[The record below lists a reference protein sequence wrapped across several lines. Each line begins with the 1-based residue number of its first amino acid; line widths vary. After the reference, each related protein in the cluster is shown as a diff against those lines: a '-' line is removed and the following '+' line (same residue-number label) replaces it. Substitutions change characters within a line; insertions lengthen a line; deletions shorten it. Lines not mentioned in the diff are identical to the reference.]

1 MNPRPLLPL
10 FLLLTAWS
18 APLPAEETRVA
29 VASNFRN
36 AARDLAARFEE
47 QTGQRVQLI
56 FGSSG
61 KHYAQIRQGAPFAAF
76 LSADSER
83 PAKLEQEG
91 RIVPGSRFSYALGQ
105 LTLWSKD
112 ADRIDDGVEVL
123 RAGDF
128 RHLAIANPRV
138 APYGQAAVDV
148 LTRLE
153 LMDTLKPR
161 LVRGENI
168 EQTFQFVI
176 TGNAELGFVARSQLA
191 QSVWGGNGSRWDVP
205 AEFHAPID
213 QQAVLIE
220 DDATARAFLEF
231 LRSDTGREI
240 IGVHG
245 YGLP

>member
-1 MNPRPLLPL
+1 MNPTPLL
-10 FLLLTAWS
+10 LLSLVLVACS
-18 APLPAEETRVA
+18 PPLPAEETRIA

-36 AARDLAARFEE
+36 TARDVAARFEE
-47 QTGQRVQLI
+47 QTGQSVQLI

-83 PAKLEQEG
+83 PGKLDQEG
-91 RIVPGSRFSYALGQ
+91 RIVPGSRFTYALGR

-112 ADRIDDGVEVL
+112 ADRIDDGTAVL
-123 RAGDF
+123 RAADF
-128 RHLAIANPRV
+128 RHLAIANPRL

-153 LMDTLKPR
+153 LMEELRPR

-176 TGNAELGFVARSQLA
+176 TGNAELGLVARSQLA
-191 QSVWGGNGSRWDVP
+191 ESVWGGHGSRWDVP
-205 AEFHAPID
+205 AELHTPID
-213 QQAVLIE
+213 QQAVLLE
-220 DDATARAFLEF
+220 DDATARAFLDF
-231 LRSDTGREI
+231 LRSDTGREVI
-240 IGVHG
+240 EAHG
-245 YGLP
+245 YALP